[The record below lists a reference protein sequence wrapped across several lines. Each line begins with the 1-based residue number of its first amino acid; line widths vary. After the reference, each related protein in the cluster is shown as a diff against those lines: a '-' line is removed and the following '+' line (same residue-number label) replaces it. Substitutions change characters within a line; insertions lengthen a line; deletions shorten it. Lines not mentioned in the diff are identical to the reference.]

1 MSKAFC
7 NGNETI
13 VKMIMTGVASHLLTG
28 FSHYIRL
35 DKGGRSEKPHILGSS
50 SSFLLHLLWPNMS
63 QLHALCFIFPGS

>member
-28 FSHYIRL
+28 YLAI
-35 DKGGRSEKPHILGSS
+35 ILG
-50 SSFLLHLLWPNMS
+50 
-63 QLHALCFIFPGS
+63 

>member
-35 DKGGRSEKPHILGSS
+35 DKGGGLKNHIYLVHPPHF
-50 SSFLLHLLWPNMS
+50 SFISYGPT
-63 QLHALCFIFPGS
+63 